1 MKIIPRKFRQWGATL
16 VETLPPIG
24 LIGFLATVLLPEL
37 SKTRGLSKRARSINN
52 QKQIGIAYVSYAQDN
67 NGYYPEVF
75 GFAGVGGKPGNFID
89 VVKPGQMVDKKNSV
103 YSKEHLQRLKNAVTT
118 GPNVVASIYGA
129 TTPAEKRPLNE
140 YVNNNYEIFH
150 DPADIGGTAFNVDSC
165 YRAFGNSYQPQVAD
179 DMFRVKRVLGE
190 RTEDADTPYKLN
202 GVVEKKRFNHV
213 NVHETDDPYPGRSM
227 RQSEMVN
234 PSNKIIQGDWNW
246 PYDGADAWH
255 ASEGEAGHVMLYGDG
270 HAEYFI
276 FPPTRKMMKWYVP
289 PMTSNGAIDNEKW
302 RKDSGEPFDYVDHKY
317 KWW

>member
-1 MKIIPRKFRQWGATL
+1 MEIIPQKFRRLGTTL

-24 LIGFLATVLLPEL
+24 LAGFLATFLLPEL
-37 SKTRGLSKRARSINN
+37 AKNRDLSKRAKSINN
-52 QKQIGIAYVSYAQDN
+52 QKQIGTAYVSYAQDN

-165 YRAFGNSYQPQVAD
+165 YRAFGNSYLPAVAD

-190 RTEDADTPYKLN
+190 RTEDAGTPYREPGWQK
-202 GVVEKKRFNHV
+202 GRFNHSSKS
-213 NVHETDDPYPGRSM
+213 EADDPYEGRSLHE
-227 RQSEMVN
+227 SEMIN
-234 PSNKIIQGDWNW
+234 SSNKIIQGDWNW

-255 ASEGEAGHVMLYGDG
+255 AKKGEGGHVMLFGDG
-270 HAEYFI
+270 HAEYFV
-276 FPPTRKMMKWYVP
+276 FPPTEKLMEW
-289 PMTSNGAIDNEKW
+289 MTSPTNNEKW
-302 RKDSGEPFDYVDHKY
+302 RRDSGEAFDYIDPKY